1 MPINNIHPSLEP
13 LLVSIDSLVM
23 LDNNPRKGNVDAI
36 ASSYEEFG
44 QIKPIVVRP
53 NDDGTATVI
62 AGNHQLQAAML
73 LGWDKIA
80 VVSYDVDDTRALAF
94 AVADNR
100 TMELG
105 YTDVDLLNALI
116 LDVSD
121 VYPELLE
128 DLGWD
133 KFDLAEVEQQSIKET
148 NEVLT
153 TPGQYT
159 PPIINGLTG
168 PNTYEDPEQNSSLEN
183 IDDIGH
189 QALIDSPSILIS
201 RTADGGQHIELGKDI
216 SQNDV
221 VTRGSTVVAPGLAP
235 RAAVQY
241 TLVFDGVDQQAIWY
255 DFVKFLKTSTDY
267 EGVTFSEKL
276 ISFIQE
282 NSQ

>member
-1 MPINNIHPSLEP
+1 MPINNIHPSLES
-13 LLVSIDSLVM
+13 LSVSIDSLVM

-36 ASSYEEFG
+36 ASSYKEFG

-105 YTDVDLLNALI
+105 YTDVDLLSALI

-133 KFDLAEVEQQSIKET
+133 KFDLAEVEQQSIKIT

-168 PNTYEDPEQNSSLEN
+168 PSAYDDLSSEE

-201 RTADGGQHIELGKDI
+201 KTADGGQHIELDKNV

>member
-1 MPINNIHPSLEP
+1 MPINNIHPSLESLSVP
-13 LLVSIDSLVM
+13 IDSLVT

-62 AGNHQLQAAML
+62 AGNHQLQAAIL

-168 PNTYEDPEQNSSLEN
+168 PSTYEDSSPKD

-201 RTADGGQHIELGKDI
+201 RTADGGQHIELGKDV

-221 VTRGSTVVAPGLAP
+221 VARGSTVVAPGLAP